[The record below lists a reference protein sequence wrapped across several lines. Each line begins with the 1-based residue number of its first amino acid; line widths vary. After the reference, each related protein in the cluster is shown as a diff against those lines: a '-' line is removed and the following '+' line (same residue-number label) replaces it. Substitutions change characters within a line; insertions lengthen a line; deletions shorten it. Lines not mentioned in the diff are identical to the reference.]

1 MPIGTA
7 MRAVTPTIWSVPSMA
22 WRAPPPASSELMLRW
37 LPVHHVDEASMWTPL
52 AMTVQRIHTRGTMA
66 RTKAHHMT
74 IRATTSLTA
83 RARWGWRI
91 WASASPPG
99 AAARGRGCVVDGGVV
114 GDAAVGGGAH
124 SVKAFLRSM
133 TTRAMLLTTK
143 VSTKRT
149 RPAAM

>member
-7 MRAVTPTIWSVPSMA
+7 MTAVTPTIWSVPSMA
-22 WRAPPPASSELMLRW
+22 CRAPPPKSSELMLRW

-52 AMTVQRIHTRGTMA
+52 EMTVQRIHTRGTTA
-66 RTKAHHMT
+66 TTKAHHMT
-74 IRATTSLTA
+74 TRATTSRTA
-83 RARWGWRI
+83 RARG
-91 WASASPPG
+91 G
-99 AAARGRGCVVDGGVV
+99 GCLVDAGVV
-114 GDAAVGGGAH
+114 GDAAVRGGAH

-133 TTRAMLLTTK
+133 TTRAMLLTMK